1 MFMSGPHSEDL
12 LPTSSVRRV
21 RLDGLTC
28 PPNFGLITGTFPAK
42 HYTRF
47 FVTNQIEIDR
57 LPSFLATP
65 LNERHQLFLKKIQQC
80 RVLFD
85 FSDIG
90 GQIESKQLK
99 AQALRE
105 MLDYITTQPNAIT
118 DNIYPLVVDMF
129 ATNVFRPLPPL
140 VHPIPVGPT
149 FDPEGDDT
157 VVEELAWPHLQLVY
171 EFFLRFVE
179 SSGFN
184 TNAAEPYIDQ
194 SFVRNLLDLFDSE
207 DSRERDC
214 IKTTLHR
221 IYRTFFNLRAFIRS
235 EIHNVFSQFVYETE
249 RHNGIAEMLG
259 IVGSIVEGFK
269 VPLKEAHKS
278 FTMRTLMPLH
288 KPMSLSLYQPQ
299 LAYCVAQVLRKD
311 PSLLA
316 DVMMWLLK
324 HWPKV
329 NSTKEVMFLNEIEAV
344 LDVVDPAQFQKIEVP
359 LFQQLAR
366 SIVSPNFRIAER
378 ALLYWN
384 NADVMRLLSPDTV
397 PIVIPALHSS
407 RSHWNRTINDLAD
420 NALTVLMEIHPDIFE
435 TSVVL

>member
-1 MFMSGPHSEDL
+1 MACQYSANILPNILPISGQYNVYWPNIGQPL
-12 LPTSSVRRV
+12 L
-21 RLDGLTC
+21 RLYC
-28 PPNFGLITGTFPAK
+28 ANI
-42 HYTRF
+42 
-47 FVTNQIEIDR
+47 
-57 LPSFLATP
+57 LP
-65 LNERHQLFLKKIQQC
+65 IQH
-80 RVLFD
+80 
-85 FSDIG
+85 
-90 GQIESKQLK
+90 
-99 AQALRE
+99 
-105 MLDYITTQPNAIT
+105 
-118 DNIYPLVVDMF
+118 F

-179 SSGFN
+179 SSCFN

-249 RHNGIAEMLG
+249 RHNGIASLKCW
-259 IVGSIVEGFK
+259 GSWG
-269 VPLKEAHKS
+269 
-278 FTMRTLMPLH
+278 
-288 KPMSLSLYQPQ
+288 LSSR
-299 LAYCVAQVLRKD
+299 VLRKD
-311 PSLLA
+311 PSMLA

-329 NSTKEVMFLNEIEAV
+329 NSTKEVMFLNEIEGSIGRRR
-344 LDVVDPAQFQKIEVP
+344 PAQFQKIEVP

-384 NADVMRLLSPDTV
+384 NADVMCLLSPDTV